1 MKVETLGGWGRRRAG
16 RAGGGLV
23 GGVFQSACVGVVL
36 GALAGTGAWARSG
49 PPQPDVLDADDPS
62 VKDDAGRGETELLRA
77 GPSDEDLVIAAQ
89 KVRTTIQEAP
99 SIITVITAKQM
110 RERGFRSVND
120 VLRTVPGFEGDRWE
134 GNGWQKEAFARGNA
148 QTVLVLLN
156 GVNIVEPVRNSVTL
170 DRKIP
175 LEMIERIEVTSGPG
189 GVLWGSNALLGV
201 VNIVTRRPDDT
212 GLIAAFGAGDGP
224 GERLALK
231 GVLGVSHRFSDR
243 VGLYAHLDIFS
254 TTGPELTLDV
264 QKVIG
269 ALPEPAPDA
278 PTLYIPEPL
287 TVASSQRS
295 TWFNFGGRLEL
306 GPVALDWMIP
316 FEEEYRPIATGGS
329 PITENYLTGEPGTGV
344 ETRGRDAIRLGILS
358 FSERF
363 AQDRV
368 GLKARAYFVSW
379 QIDEDPFGVYAAS
392 PLILGQLGHTRDIR
406 IALIADEVFRPGGAV
421 DVDWRVAETL
431 TLLFG
436 AEVFSDINNGVN
448 QTSWAKDSLGTC
460 PEGYTFDE
468 FDPYLR
474 CHIVERQITDEQ
486 RTTGGGFVS
495 ADWKVDPRVAL
506 NAGLRLQTS
515 SQFGSALLYSGGA
528 VFKVGD
534 ATHIKLFASSG
545 LRPPAVVATNVNP
558 KTASG
563 VSFLPNPDLV
573 AETSN
578 SFELEVNTTLLRDEG
593 AIRDLF
599 LRVNGAYTLL
609 DNVIGRPAGVY
620 QNSESRD
627 LATAEAALRLR
638 FQAGHEI
645 WGNYAWTR
653 VYDAGAP
660 GGRLENF
667 AEHVANLGAKFAFL
681 EDRIEVSALL
691 TFKSKMKDLNRPALY
706 DPTRPDYSLT
716 CEAINAG
723 ALPADH
729 PLRRSCSF
737 PVFEDAMWVLPGWSV
752 VEEIEPLLLLD
763 LGVRFKNIWRDLTV
777 SLFAHNVLDHRYY
790 EPDFF
795 YDPRVIARPQP
806 KPGLSFFGQISLG
819 L

>member
-1 MKVETLGGWGRRRAG
+1 MSFRTRSTALSCV
-16 RAGGGLV
+16 LV
-23 GGVFQSACVGVVL
+23 GASVL
-36 GALAGTGAWARSG
+36 SMGAPSFARSG

-62 VKDDAGRGETELLRA
+62 IKDDVGRGETELLRA

-99 SIITVITAKQM
+99 GIITVVTARQM
-110 RERGFRSVND
+110 RERGFRTVND
-120 VLRTVPGFEGDRWE
+120 VLRTIPGFEGDRWE

-156 GVNIVEPVRNSVTL
+156 GVNIVEPVRNTVTL

-189 GVLWGSNALLGV
+189 GVLWGSNALLGI

-224 GERLALK
+224 GERLAIK
-231 GVLGVSHRFSDR
+231 GSLGVSHRFSDK
-243 VGLYAHLDIFS
+243 VGLYAHVDVFTS
-254 TTGPELTLDV
+254 NGPELTMDV

-269 ALPEPAPDA
+269 ALPEPATDQ
-278 PTLYIPEPL
+278 PTLYIPESA
-287 TVASSQRS
+287 TVSSGERNM
-295 TWFNFGGRLEL
+295 WFNFAGRLEL
-306 GPVALDWMIP
+306 GPVSIDWMIP

-329 PITENYLTGEPGTGV
+329 NITADYLTGEEGTGV
-344 ETRGRDAIRLGILS
+344 STRGRDAIRLGIIS
-358 FSERF
+358 YSDRF
-363 AQDRV
+363 ANDKV

-379 QIDEDPFGVYAAS
+379 DIDENPFAVYAAS
-392 PLILGQLGHTRDIR
+392 PIVLGQLGHTRDIR
-406 IALIADEVFRPGGAV
+406 IALVADEIFRPGGAI
-421 DVDWRVAETL
+421 DVDWRLAENL
-431 TLLFG
+431 TLLIG
-436 AEVFSDINNGVN
+436 AELFSDINNGVN
-448 QTSWAKDSLGTC
+448 QTSWAKDALGTC
-460 PEGYTFDE
+460 PEGYTYDA
-468 FDPYLR
+468 FDPHLHCR
-474 CHIVERQITDEQ
+474 IVERQITDEQ
-486 RTTGGGFVS
+486 RTTGGGFASV
-495 ADWKVDPRVAL
+495 DWKVDPRVAL
-506 NAGLRLQTS
+506 NAGVRLQVS
-515 SQFGSALLYSGGA
+515 SQFGSTLLYSGGA

-558 KTASG
+558 VTASG
-563 VSFLPNPDLV
+563 VSFSPNPDLV

-578 SFELEVNTTLLRDEG
+578 SFELELNTTLLKDEG
-593 AIRDLF
+593 AVRDLF
-599 LRVNGAYTLL
+599 LRFNGAYTIL
-609 DNVIGRPAGVY
+609 DNVVGRPAGKY

-627 LATAEAALRLR
+627 LLTAEAVARLR
-638 FQAGHEI
+638 FEAGHEL
-645 WGNYAWTR
+645 WANYAWTR
-653 VYDAGAP
+653 VYDEGAP

-667 AEHVANLGAKFAFL
+667 SEHVANVGGKLAL
-681 EDRIEVSALL
+681 LDERIELSAVM

-706 DPTRPDYSLT
+706 DPSRPDYSLT

-737 PVFEDAMWVLPGWSV
+737 PGLEDAMWVMPGWSV
-752 VEEIEPLLLLD
+752 VEEIAPLLLLD
-763 LGVRFKNIWRDLTV
+763 VGVRFRNIWRDLTV
-777 SLFAHNVLDHRYY
+777 SFFAHNVLDYRYF

-795 YDPRVIARPQP
+795 YDPRVISRPQP
-806 KPGLSFFGQISLG
+806 KPGMSFFGQISLG

>member
-1 MKVETLGGWGRRRAG
+1 MSTCTRSLIASLLVVAAG
-16 RAGGGLV
+16 LAFVCATAPAG
-23 GGVFQSACVGVVL
+23 
-36 GALAGTGAWARSG
+36 ARSG

-62 VKDDAGRGETELLRA
+62 IKDDVDRGESELLRA

-99 SIITVITAKQM
+99 SIITVVTAKQM
-110 RERGFRSVND
+110 RERGFRTIND
-120 VLRTVPGFEGDRWE
+120 VLRTIPGFEGDRWE

-156 GVNIVEPVRNSVTL
+156 GVNIVEPVRNTVSL

-175 LEMIERIEVTSGPG
+175 LEMVERIEVTSGPG

-201 VNIVTRRPDDT
+201 VNIVMRQPDDT

-231 GVLGVSHRFSDR
+231 GTLGVSHRFSDR
-243 VGLYAHLDIFS
+243 VGVYAHLDVFTS
-254 TTGPELTLDV
+254 NGPELTMDV

-269 ALPEPAPDA
+269 ALPEPANDS
-278 PTLYIPEPL
+278 PTLYIPESA
-287 TVASSQRS
+287 TVSSGKRNV
-295 TWFNFGGRLEL
+295 WFNFAGRLEL
-306 GPVALDWMIP
+306 GPVSIDWMVP

-329 PITENYLTGEPGTGV
+329 NLTADYLRGELGTGEV
-344 ETRGRDAIRLGILS
+344 TRGRDAIRLGLVS
-358 FSERF
+358 YADRF
-363 AQDRV
+363 ANDTV

-379 QIDEDPFGVYAAS
+379 QIDENPFGVYPAS
-392 PLILGQLGHTRDIR
+392 PIVLGQLGHTRDVR
-406 IALIADEVFRPGGAV
+406 IALVADEVFRPGGAI
-421 DVDWRVAETL
+421 DVDWRLAENL
-431 TLLFG
+431 TLLIG
-436 AEVFSDINNGVN
+436 AEVFSDINKGVN
-448 QTSWAKDSLGTC
+448 QTSWTKDALGVC
-460 PEGYTFDE
+460 PAGYAFDE
-468 FDPYLR
+468 LDPYLK
-474 CHIVERQITDEQ
+474 CKIVERQITDEQ

-506 NAGLRLQTS
+506 NAGVRLQVS
-515 SQFGSALLYSGGA
+515 SQFGNALLYSGGA
-528 VFKVGD
+528 VFKVGE

-545 LRPPAVVATNVNP
+545 LRPPAVVSTNVNP
-558 KTASG
+558 RTASG
-563 VSFLPNPDLV
+563 VSFSPNPDLV

-578 SFELEVNTTLLRDEG
+578 SFELEVNTTLLKDEG
-593 AIRDLF
+593 VIRDLF
-599 LRVNGAYTLL
+599 LRFNGAYTLL
-609 DNVIGRPAGVY
+609 DNVVGRPAGVY

-627 LATAEAALRLR
+627 LVTAEAVARLR
-638 FQAGHEI
+638 FEAGHEV
-645 WGNYAWTR
+645 WANYAWTR
-653 VYDAGAP
+653 VYDEGAP

-667 AEHVANLGAKFAFL
+667 SEHVANLGGKLSFL
-681 EDRIEVSALL
+681 DERIELSAVL
-691 TFKSKMKDLNRPALY
+691 TFKSSMKDLNRPALY
-706 DPTRPDYSLT
+706 DPNRPDYSLT

-737 PVFEDAMWVLPGWSV
+737 PGLEDAMWVMPGWSV
-752 VEEIEPLLLLD
+752 VEEIEPLLLMD
-763 LGVRFKNIWRDLTV
+763 VGVRFKNIWRDLTV
-777 SLFAHNVLDHRYY
+777 SLFAHNVLDYRYF

-795 YDPRVIARPQP
+795 YDSRVISRPQP